1 LDDAPGTAIRP
12 TNTTLKRKNSP
23 AFASSAANAPGVQN
37 GRVLIGE
44 LASDPVWREAVFVD
58 DMKEVAHA
66 GGIKSERCQL
76 PVTNV

>member
-1 LDDAPGTAIRP
+1 LHDAPGAAISYKYDAETTEFARP
-12 TNTTLKRKNSP
+12 RQLGR
-23 AFASSAANAPGVQN
+23 NAPGVQN

-44 LASDPVWREAVFVD
+44 LASDPVWRETVFID

-66 GGIKSERCQL
+66 GGIRSERCQL